1 MLAFRPQMRRSGIR
15 RGRLQG
21 KVRFIDHATAHGAGT
36 LIRGGAAHAT
46 ITSEVVETA
55 RDSLV
60 IGIP

>member
-1 MLAFRPQMRRSGIR
+1 MRRPGIR